1 MSENVI
7 LPKWGLTMEEGT
19 VTVWRKQEGEAVTE
33 GEALADVET
42 DKINNELPAPISGI
56 VARILVP
63 VGEAVPVGTT
73 LAIIAANAEE
83 AAQIQASN
91 SP

>member
-1 MSENVI
+1 MSENII

-19 VTVWRKQEGEAVTE
+19 VTAWRKQEGDAVSE

-42 DKINNELPAPISGI
+42 DKINNELPSPISGI

-73 LAIIAANAEE
+73 LAIVAANAEE
-83 AAQIQASN
+83 AAQIRASH
-91 SP
+91 